1 MNPLKEDTSQVGSA
15 GPEEAKL
22 KKIDLSGVQAE
33 LLPVMLKADRSVTAA
48 VTHDVNVVL
57 AVFQNQ
63 AAKRHLCQLGG
74 LGALPP
80 LLPHPISK

>member
-1 MNPLKEDTSQVGSA
+1 M
-15 GPEEAKL
+15 
-22 KKIDLSGVQAE
+22 
-33 LLPVMLKADRSVTAA
+33 MLKADRSVTAA
-48 VTHDVNVVL
+48 VTHDVNVVW

-63 AAKRHLCQLGG
+63 AAKQHLCRLGG